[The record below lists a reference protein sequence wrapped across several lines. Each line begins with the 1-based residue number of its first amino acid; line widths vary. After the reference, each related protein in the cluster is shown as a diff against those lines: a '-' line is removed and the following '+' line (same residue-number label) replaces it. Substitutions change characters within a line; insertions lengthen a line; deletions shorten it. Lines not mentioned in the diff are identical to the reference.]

1 MMSLKLTANL
11 AIISF
16 MVSQINP
23 LQIIHFKILVD
34 FPQTN
39 GGCFM
44 VNKFGNVK
52 LKKIEEARPLNTIMC
67 I

>member
-1 MMSLKLTANL
+1 
-11 AIISF
+11 

-39 GGCFM
+39 GDIK

-52 LKKIEEARPLNTIMC
+52 LKKIEAARPS
-67 I
+67 

>member
-39 GGCFM
+39 GGCSM
-44 VNKFGNVK
+44 VSKFGNVK
-52 LKKIEEARPLNTIMC
+52 LKKIEEARPLNTIMY